1 MEHIEEKWKDI
12 VGYEGYYKVSNLGN
26 VLSLNYN
33 KTGNSKILSLRVGHK
48 RNNYVDVTLSK
59 KGNSKRYKVHR
70 LVAEA
75 FIPNPNNYP
84 QVNHKD
90 CNPLNNRV
98 NNLEWCNA
106 KYNINYGDR
115 GIKFGK
121 TVGCKVMQYSLKG
134 EVINTFYSIGEAA
147 RVTGLHRVNIFD
159 AVSDKQKT
167 CGGYIWKKVI

>member
-1 MEHIEEKWKDI
+1 MEHLDEIWKDI
-12 VGYEGYYKVSNLGN
+12 VGYEGHYKISNFGN

-33 KTGNSKILSLRVGHK
+33 RTGHSQKLSLRIGHK
-48 RNNYVDVTLSK
+48 RNNYVDVVLMK
-59 KGNSKRYKVHR
+59 EGKSKRYKVHR

-75 FIPNPNNYP
+75 FIPNPKNFP

-115 GIKFGK
+115 HIKYGK
-121 TVGCKVMQYSLKG
+121 SRGCRVAQYTLEG
-134 EVINTFYSIGEAA
+134 NILNTFYSIGEAA
-147 RVTGLHRVNIFD
+147 RVTGLHKGNIYD
-159 AVSDKQKT
+159 STIGKQKT